1 MVNNFKLKGIDE
13 ITDARLDT
21 GSMLLSFDNENKEV
35 IENSEIV
42 IYTNGIN
49 IDDIRYIKG
58 IDLVRTY
65 CNEINTINKQFG
77 IEAARSALL
86 TEFSNVFN
94 DINVN
99 YHHLVVLVDVM
110 TNLGFIT
117 SIDRHGVNK
126 LDTDPLS
133 RASFEMA
140 VEQLIKAAVFS
151 EVDHLRS
158 VSSRIAA
165 GRVIS
170 GGTGLSSLIIDSNF
184 VMNAEYIE
192 DDDPMKRTDFKTF
205 SESTIINDIL
215 NRSSFNIFK
224 PII

>member
-1 MVNNFKLKGIDE
+1 
-13 ITDARLDT
+13 
-21 GSMLLSFDNENKEV
+21 
-35 IENSEIV
+35 
-42 IYTNGIN
+42 
-49 IDDIRYIKG
+49 
-58 IDLVRTY
+58 
-65 CNEINTINKQFG
+65 
-77 IEAARSALL
+77 
-86 TEFSNVFN
+86 
-94 DINVN
+94 
-99 YHHLVVLVDVM
+99 M

-184 VMNAEYIE
+184 VMNSEYIKDE
-192 DDDPMKRTDFKTF
+192 DPMKRTDFKIF
-205 SESTIINDIL
+205 NESLIIKDIL
-215 NRSSFNIFK
+215 SRSSFNIFK
-224 PII
+224 PLI

>member
-1 MVNNFKLKGIDE
+1 
-13 ITDARLDT
+13 
-21 GSMLLSFDNENKEV
+21 MLLSFDNENREV
-35 IENSEIV
+35 IENNEIV
-42 IYTNGIN
+42 IYTSGIN
-49 IDDIRYIKG
+49 LEEIRYIKG
-58 IDLVRTY
+58 IDLIRTY
-65 CNEINTINKQFG
+65 CNEINTINKHFG

-94 DINVN
+94 DIDVN
-99 YHHLVVLVDVM
+99 YHHLVILVDIM

-184 VMNAEYIE
+184 VMNSEYIKDE
-192 DDDPMKRTDFKTF
+192 DPMKRTDFKIF
-205 SESTIINDIL
+205 NESLIIKDIL
-215 NRSSFNIFK
+215 SRSSFNIFK
-224 PII
+224 PLI